1 MAQAFLFP
9 RWITCRGQAF
19 FFRGKIKQKS
29 PKIKGKKD
37 RLIGGYSTD
46 KCDSWSNYQLKYL
59 PQRALLAEILTQRL
73 NLTPGRAKNTLI
85 NCMWYRSHFRSKA
98 GCVRTFPLFPP
109 RGRVLLGIL
118 GGGVQPSSRN
128 LDPISDQKCNFPHPF
143 TDQTSKIHTR
153 FQTWPLGRNY
163 VIIILRLER
172 KQNNYSNPFRIRIFL
187 SLSYSF
193 GIETINTFIHSV
205 APSKTIPDS
214 RPK

>member
-1 MAQAFLFP
+1 MAQAFLSP

-153 FQTWPLGRNY
+153 FQTWPLGRTY
-163 VIIILRLER
+163 VIITYTRAQTKKFFKSI
-172 KQNNYSNPFRIRIFL
+172 SNSHI
-187 SLSYSF
+187 SLSF
-193 GIETINTFIHSV
+193 LLIWN
-205 APSKTIPDS
+205 
-214 RPK
+214 